1 MLDTGKERI
10 CGGLSIAK
18 SMARGH
24 PKFYGAKIE
33 ETNQVDQWID
43 YICQHIAPVANKIGD
58 LARGNNQDKSDIV

>member
-24 PKFYGAKIE
+24 PKFNGAKIE
-33 ETNQVDQWID
+33 ETNQVD
-43 YICQHIAPVANKIGD
+43 
-58 LARGNNQDKSDIV
+58 